1 MKIFVNGVEINLH
14 EGAIVEDALMKAGIN
29 LETVLVKRRGGLCAE
44 TDILEENDVL
54 ETVNVISGG

>member
-14 EGAIVEDALMKAGIN
+14 EDAIVEDALMKAGIN
-29 LETVLVKRRGGLCAE
+29 LETVLVKRRVGLCAE